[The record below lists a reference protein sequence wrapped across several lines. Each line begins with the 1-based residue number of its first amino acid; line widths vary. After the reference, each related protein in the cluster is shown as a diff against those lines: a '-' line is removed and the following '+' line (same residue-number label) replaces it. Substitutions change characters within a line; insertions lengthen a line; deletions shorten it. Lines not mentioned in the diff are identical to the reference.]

1 MSLAL
6 AHLLTNALIATGMN
20 STTMS
25 LQEFA
30 QTRLVGWD
38 GSDDTFPDYIFDA
51 ISSAEASKLLSM
63 GGENSR
69 KLTLMPNIT
78 NIDGLAVDGAGSS
91 TGVKGAGGLAG
102 RAATTGFERGTIQ
115 FSLGAALSGTPLHWH
130 NDAVN
135 HLVRGRK
142 LWTLQP
148 PVTAL
153 PLSLALLSPLTLCVC
168 VGCTQSHATY
178 SRVHAQLEVAMPI
191 VDGEAFRCVQ
201 VRHNEVP
208 KEVPLALTHY

>member
-1 MSLAL
+1 
-6 AHLLTNALIATGMN
+6 
-20 STTMS
+20 MS

-30 QTRLVGWD
+30 QTRLVEWD

-69 KLTLMPNIT
+69 KLTLMPSIT
-78 NIDGLAVDGAGSS
+78 NIEGLPVDGAGSS

-153 PLSLALLSPLTLCVC
+153 SLSLSLSLSLFFRHSLCVC
-168 VGCTQSHATY
+168 VCRLHAVARHLL
-178 SRVHAQLEVAMPI
+178 SRARA
-191 VDGEAFRCVQ
+191 A
-201 VRHNEVP
+201 
-208 KEVPLALTHY
+208 

>member
-1 MSLAL
+1 MK
-6 AHLLTNALIATGMN
+6 
-20 STTMS
+20 
-25 LQEFA
+25 
-30 QTRLVGWD
+30 RLV
-38 GSDDTFPDYIFDA
+38 
-51 ISSAEASKLLSM
+51 LL
-63 GGENSR
+63 
-69 KLTLMPNIT
+69 I
-78 NIDGLAVDGAGSS
+78 
-91 TGVKGAGGLAG
+91 
-102 RAATTGFERGTIQ
+102 

-153 PLSLALLSPLTLCVC
+153 SLSLSLSLSLFFRHSLCVC